1 MVAMSLATC
10 NYICAMIPWEERQH
24 QMKLE
29 WARGETGEPVRWRRL
44 PCCLKFFFSESG
56 NTLGR
61 VGGGNIEAN
70 KLKDSILLYVLPL
83 EIEEWN
89 YNYLHTDCFISTFIR
104 EFYSSPLHLSRSTYL
119 PAGQMYFIKCNDLIQ
134 STWPWVAYIYY
145 PYILLTWHKLD
156 ELRWTVLFQKELV
169 LSL

>member
-1 MVAMSLATC
+1 MQLYLRNDTLRGKATSDEARMGKRR
-10 NYICAMIPWEERQH
+10 NRGASK
-24 QMKLE
+24 MKEAPIL
-29 WARGETGEPVRWRRL
+29 
-44 PCCLKFFFSESG
+44 SEIFLFRIG

-104 EFYSSPLHLSRSTYL
+104 EFSSSPLHLSRSTYL
-119 PAGQMYFIKCNDLIQ
+119 PAGQMYFIK
-134 STWPWVAYIYY
+134 
-145 PYILLTWHKLD
+145 
-156 ELRWTVLFQKELV
+156 
-169 LSL
+169 